1 MPTLCVSKK
10 HLPKRSRKISPSCGT
25 PGKRHVR
32 ASLVKATRCSCV
44 CIYISLSVWAVCSS
58 AIPCPLYSISYDSV
72 LHTKFRFRSATFF
85 KSSRLE
91 LACEKHKDRVL
102 ITGLRTKPTE
112 PPQPPSAPP
121 FSIPPAVG
129 ASSTASDPTSPR
141 SDDGASEGVSKTN
154 DRKLSSSANFQGEGE
169 GSSGKIAAR
178 RLLMVVNC
186 HLTGGPAPER
196 RLRQVFDALETAR
209 KEANRLLVEEES
221 STVSNGSTGGGNNSN
236 KGRRKKGTRAA
247 PTRLPTSVPVVI
259 CGDFNS
265 DGPTAVSELLKKGV
279 VEASFRELGYLDVR
293 TARI

>member
-1 MPTLCVSKK
+1 MC
-10 HLPKRSRKISPSCGT
+10 ISL
-25 PGKRHVR
+25 
-32 ASLVKATRCSCV
+32 SLS
-44 CIYISLSVWAVCSS
+44 IYLSVWAVFSS
-58 AIPCPLYSISYDSV
+58 TTPCPLYSISYNSV

-102 ITGLRTKPTE
+102 ITGLRTIPTE

-121 FSIPPAVG
+121 PSMPPAVG
-129 ASSTASDPTSPR
+129 ASSAAYDPTLPCSEY
-141 SDDGASEGVSKTN
+141 DASEGVSRTT
-154 DRKLSSSANFQGEGE
+154 DRKLSSSGNSVALEGC
-169 GSSGKIAAR
+169 SGRIAER

-209 KEANRLLVEEES
+209 KEANRLLAEDES
-221 STVSNGSTGGGNNSN
+221 STVSNRSTGGGNNSN
-236 KGRRKKGTRAA
+236 KGRRPKGARAA
-247 PTRLPTSVPVVI
+247 PTRLPTSIPVVI

-265 DGPTAVSELLKKGV
+265 DGPTAVSELLKKGI

-293 TARI
+293 IAQI